1 MRVRAH
7 IFVSGYVQGVFFR
20 ETTKNQADILNVK
33 GWVRNRDDGRVEAIF
48 EGQEQDVKRI
58 VEFFKHGPPRAT
70 VTNVEFRLENYI
82 GEFDSFKVVA

>member
-7 IFVSGYVQGVFFR
+7 VFVSGYVQGVFFR
-20 ETTKNQADILNVK
+20 ETTKNQADMLNVK

-58 VEFFKHGPPRAT
+58 VEFFKHGPTRAT

-82 GEFDSFKVVA
+82 GKFDSFEVVV